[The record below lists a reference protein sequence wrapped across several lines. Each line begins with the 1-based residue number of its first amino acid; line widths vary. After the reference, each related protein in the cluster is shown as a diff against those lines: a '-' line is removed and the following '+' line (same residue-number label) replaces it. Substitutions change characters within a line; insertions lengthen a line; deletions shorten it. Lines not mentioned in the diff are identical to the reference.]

1 MSLLPRNS
9 SCGRCVFSVLIP
21 LAIATATILVSTI
34 MMGLSADE
42 ANESH
47 RLERDAVWDI
57 PVMDTLRLWKRSMG
71 SVGSGKIKLEVAYE
85 NLEIQVGVDRYMGR
99 VREEINNTNY
109 VQK

>member
-1 MSLLPRNS
+1 
-9 SCGRCVFSVLIP
+9 VLIP

-109 VQK
+109 IQK

>member
-1 MSLLPRNS
+1 
-9 SCGRCVFSVLIP
+9 
-21 LAIATATILVSTI
+21 

-109 VQK
+109 IQK